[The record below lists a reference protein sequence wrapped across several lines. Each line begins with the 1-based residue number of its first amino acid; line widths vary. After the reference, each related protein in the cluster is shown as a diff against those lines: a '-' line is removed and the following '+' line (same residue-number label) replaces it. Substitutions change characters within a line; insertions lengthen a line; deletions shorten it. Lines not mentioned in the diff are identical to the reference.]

1 MPQNNHNTPNPLMSL
16 SEFQTTQGL
25 AVSRPRRRPTPEQG
39 QALESLGH
47 AIDYLV
53 DESLLSGN
61 SIDPHVTEAVHL
73 LSAASRA
80 VYLGCAELPRDPRAK
95 GGRTTHVLWKW
106 LPASPSLLPVFRSR
120 ETRER

>member
-1 MPQNNHNTPNPLMSL
+1 MPQNNQNTPNPLTSL
-16 SEFQTTQGL
+16 SEFQTAQGL
-25 AVSRPRRRPTPEQG
+25 AASRPRRRPTPEQG

-53 DESLLSGN
+53 DESLLSSN
-61 SIDPHVTEAVHL
+61 SVDPHVTEAVHL
-73 LSAASRA
+73 LSVASRA
-80 VYLGCAELPRDPRAK
+80 VYLSCAELPREARAN

-120 ETRER
+120 EARDR